1 MKNGDK
7 FSQFINLFQ
16 ERLEKFPDKRK
27 GKNKQYEMRDAGLSA
42 FGVFFTQSPSFLAYQ
57 RTMEQKKGRSN
68 VQILFGGHK
77 IPSDNQIRDLLEVV
91 PPAAILYQSC
101 I

>member
-27 GKNKQYEMRDAGLSA
+27 GKNKQYETRDAGLSA

-57 RTMEQKKGRSN
+57 RTMEQKKVEVTFR
-68 VQILFGGHK
+68 
-77 IPSDNQIRDLLEVV
+77 PYLEG
-91 PPAAILYQSC
+91 IKYQV
-101 I
+101 ITR

>member
-42 FGVFFTQSPSFLAYQ
+42 FGVFFT
-57 RTMEQKKGRSN
+57 
-68 VQILFGGHK
+68 
-77 IPSDNQIRDLLEVV
+77 
-91 PPAAILYQSC
+91 
-101 I
+101 

>member
-68 VQILFGGHK
+68 VQTLFGGHK
-77 IPSDNQIRDLLEVV
+77 IPSDNQIRDLLDEV
-91 PPAAILYQSC
+91 PPSYKLLHI
-101 I
+101 